1 MGLADMAG
9 RFLWGFFFDLKTIRH
24 RRRFFHTLLGFPL
37 SALVFVTGKNHQELS
52 FAFAKKRKEK
62 EKQDL
67 TLRPKKKDSCVQ
79 VSEVKT
85 IRVGR
90 SKNIFI
96 LDFFFHYKC
105 TEVLIEDRVLEVSF
119 FNQSAHCID

>member
-1 MGLADMAG
+1 MTSNGTWAILYMYTQ
-9 RFLWGFFFDLKTIRH
+9 FQIQYT
-24 RRRFFHTLLGFPL
+24 
-37 SALVFVTGKNHQELS
+37 
-52 FAFAKKRKEK
+52 
-62 EKQDL
+62 
-67 TLRPKKKDSCVQ
+67 RPKKKDSCVQ
-79 VSEVKT
+79 VLEVKK

-105 TEVLIEDRVLEVSF
+105 TEVLIEDRGLEVSF

>member
-1 MGLADMAG
+1 MHDG
-9 RFLWGFFFDLKTIRH
+9 RVV
-24 RRRFFHTLLGFPL
+24 P
-37 SALVFVTGKNHQELS
+37 
-52 FAFAKKRKEK
+52 
-62 EKQDL
+62 
-67 TLRPKKKDSCVQ
+67 LRPKKKDSCVQ
-79 VSEVKT
+79 VSEVKK

-96 LDFFFHYKC
+96 LEKKIHYKC